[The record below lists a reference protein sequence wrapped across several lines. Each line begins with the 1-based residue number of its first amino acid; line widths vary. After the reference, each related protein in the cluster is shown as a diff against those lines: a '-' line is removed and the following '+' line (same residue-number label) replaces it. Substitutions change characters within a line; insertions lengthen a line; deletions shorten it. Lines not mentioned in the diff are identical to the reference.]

1 MKQQKP
7 KNGRVEMELVEILGN
22 PAQIKVL
29 QFLLEN
35 KGKAFNLSEIAEQVE
50 VAHSTVGRVIKQLLD
65 QDLVEEITRWK
76 QMRIVRLNEENEKA
90 KILLKF
96 LEDIKKLKEFQ

>member
-1 MKQQKP
+1 L
-7 KNGRVEMELVEILGN
+7 REFEEIFGS
-22 PAQIKVL
+22 PAQSKVL

-35 KGKAFNLSEIAEQVE
+35 KGKAFNLSEIAERE
-50 VAHSTVGRVIKQLLD
+50 KVAHSTVGRVIKQLLD

-76 QMRIVRLNEENEKA
+76 QMRIVRLNEENEKT

-96 LEDIKKLKEFQ
+96 LEDIKKLKKAH

>member
-1 MKQQKP
+1 M
-7 KNGRVEMELVEILGN
+7 
-22 PAQIKVL
+22 L

>member
-1 MKQQKP
+1 MK
-7 KNGRVEMELVEILGN
+7 ELEEIFESK
-22 PAQIKVL
+22 AQTKVL

-65 QDLVEEITRWK
+65 QELVEEITRWK
-76 QMRIVRLNEENEKA
+76 QMRIIRLNEENEKA

-96 LEDIKKLKEFQ
+96 LEDIKRLKEVR

>member
-1 MKQQKP
+1 
-7 KNGRVEMELVEILGN
+7 MELFESA
-22 PAQIKVL
+22 AQVKIL

-35 KGKAFNLSEIAEQVE
+35 KGKAFNLSEIAERTK

-76 QMRIVRLNEENEKA
+76 QMRIVRLNEESEKA

-96 LEDIKKLKEFQ
+96 LEDIKKLKKAH

>member
-1 MKQQKP
+1 MK
-7 KNGRVEMELVEILGN
+7 ELEEIFDSK
-22 PAQIKVL
+22 AQTRVL

-35 KGKAFNLSEIAEQVE
+35 KGKAFNLSEIAERAE

-65 QDLVEEITRWK
+65 QNLVEEITRWK
-76 QMRIVRLNEENEKA
+76 QMRIVRLDEENEKA

-96 LEDIKKLKEFQ
+96 LEDVKKLKESQ

>member
-1 MKQQKP
+1 M
-7 KNGRVEMELVEILGN
+7 NELEEIFDGK
-22 PAQIKVL
+22 AQTRVL

-65 QDLVEEITRWK
+65 QELVEEITRWK

-96 LEDIKKLKEFQ
+96 LEDIKNLKEVQ